1 MLCVLADSDMKR
13 SVSEADSFR
22 TAADGLSRRERKKA
36 RKTVKRIRQGYTGAG
51 LNRKKIG
58 DNIYSYRV
66 NDDIRIIAYEEDT
79 DTTLLYVGHHD
90 DAYSWIGRREI
101 NESPSDIIRI
111 KEVKAETVERLETT
125 PKDDSLA
132 TLVETSKLLD
142 VIRYSDEDEEAMR
155 AVEIV
160 LDRITDQNDSVLNKF
175 KI

>member
-1 MLCVLADSDMKR
+1 MKR

-22 TAADGLSRRERKKA
+22 AAADELSRRERKKA
-36 RKTVKRIRQGYTGAG
+36 RKTVKRIRKGYTGAG
-51 LNRKKIG
+51 LNRKKIE
-58 DNIYSYRV
+58 DKIYSYRV
-66 NDDIRIIAYEEDT
+66 NNDVRIIAYEEGA

-90 DAYSWIGRREI
+90 DAYNWIERREI
-101 NESPSDIIRI
+101 NESPSDTIRI
-111 KEVKAETVERLETT
+111 TEVKAETVERLETA

-160 LDRITDQNDSVLNKF
+160 LDRIIDQNVSVLNKF
-175 KI
+175 SI